1 MSDAASTIGAAGVT
15 TVGTLAVTGM
25 ALNAINR
32 TTGNMN
38 RGMRRGGTRTKR
50 KSTHRVFSGTKHYKG
65 KSMLG
70 F

>member
-1 MSDAASTIGAAGVT
+1 MSDALSTIGAAGVT

-25 ALNAINR
+25 ALKAIGK

-38 RGMRRGGTRTKR
+38 RGMRRGGTHTR
-50 KSTHRVFSGTKHYKG
+50 KSGYTKVHSGTKRRSKH
-65 KSMLG
+65 MLG